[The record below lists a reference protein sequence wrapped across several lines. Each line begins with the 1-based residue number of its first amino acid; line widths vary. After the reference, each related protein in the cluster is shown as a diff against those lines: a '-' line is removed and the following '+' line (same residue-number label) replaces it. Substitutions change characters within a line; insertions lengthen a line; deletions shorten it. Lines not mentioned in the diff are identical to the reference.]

1 MPKLISG
8 RQTPIS
14 EKPSIT
20 IPNCIHMYQLNNMML
35 WSPNAT
41 VLKNPQKKDSIWKP
55 ASDANTKFFLVN
67 IFLKQINIAPFFPFF
82 EHYTWCPQKV
92 HLLLT
97 KCWHGKAWKIKA
109 TTTTPSRFSNHD
121 PSISH
126 HFSNLI
132 NLFTI
137 IHYWK
142 TSIVFKCWGLNRPKL
157 SQILTERWTTI
168 TSNLRNNTS
177 QKIP

>member
-8 RQTPIS
+8 RQTPFS
-14 EKPSIT
+14 EKHSIT
-20 IPNCIHMYQLNNMML
+20 IPNCIHMYILNNMIL

-41 VLKNPQKKDSIWKP
+41 VLKNPQKRTIYGSQP
-55 ASDANTKFFLVN
+55 QMLTLNFFYKKHFETN
-67 IFLKQINIAPFFPFF
+67 IYCTFFPFF
-82 EHYTWCPQKV
+82 EHCTWCPQKV

-109 TTTTPSRFSNHD
+109 TTTPSRFSNHD

-142 TSIVFKCWGLNRPKL
+142 TSIV
-157 SQILTERWTTI
+157 
-168 TSNLRNNTS
+168 
-177 QKIP
+177 